1 LAQNLILKRDGS
13 DHASHWGHSRKLCR
27 LRFKE
32 GFKMRKKCLLL
43 ITLLIGIPFAFSL
56 ARGERMV
63 SPRSDVGT
71 HVPGEVLV
79 GFRPDASE
87 DQIKAIVSGMGCEIT
102 GNSNLPRTRIRKI
115 RLSSTTQSGLDEAIN
130 TLKANPAV
138 KYAEPNRIVW
148 LHGKGDPLI
157 YQQWA
162 YYDVGADWISP
173 PSSTTAP
180 LVAVIDTGV
189 DHTHPDLVDK
199 IIKGRD
205 FINADDNPMDDYG
218 HGTHV
223 AGVITAKNNNGYGI
237 AGISP
242 KSKVLAI
249 KAISSQGYGSDFDVA
264 QALTYAAD
272 YSGVRVINMSLGG
285 DYSDTQYDA
294 VYYAAV
300 TRNKLLIASAGN
312 AGSSTPDYPA
322 GFADPLTYPEFENR
336 VLAVAAHGEDHCRA
350 SFSNYGPWVSITA
363 PGVSVLST
371 VPPYMDIDGAGFLAW
386 TGTSM
391 AAPHV
396 SAAAA
401 LAWLKYPSY
410 KNTQIAQLVTTKN
423 AFLWDPLSRDGAC
436 WPLPDDGSTF
446 ERLDILH
453 IIHPSYYEDDVECG
467 GKGTLWGYAMDAET
481 GEPLAGAKAIAKLN
495 SQVVGTEIVS
505 YVGTLTNFKDDSV
518 IAADY
523 GLFGVLTKSGN
534 ISLQLE
540 KENYANPTFKNNN
553 VDPCGQT
560 YAGRIPVPP
569 NKGKYWLV
577 VTWDTDYA
585 DALYDSFLYVPEY
598 GYIDPYSDSGN
609 LTDSPFAKVLWDS
622 DDSLDFG
629 NRRSSEAIRIK
640 TTVSGDYFYYIWD
653 YMNLEGSTS
662 WYDSGIKAYV
672 YKWDSSTATQK
683 LVKTYTPPPGGSG
696 QYWDI
701 CLINGNTITDL
712 NNLTDGDE

>member
-1 LAQNLILKRDGS
+1 MEVIMFSMR
-13 DHASHWGHSRKLCR
+13 GHSRKLCR
-27 LRFKE
+27 LRLME
-32 GFKMRKKCLLL
+32 GFKMRKKFLLL
-43 ITLLIGIPFAFSL
+43 ITLLIGIPLAFSMTW
-56 ARGERMV
+56 AERMV
-63 SPRSDVGT
+63 SPRADVGS
-71 HVPGEVLV
+71 HVPGEVVV
-79 GFRPDASE
+79 GFRPDATE
-87 DQIKAIVSGMGCEIT
+87 DQIKTIVSSMGGEVT
-102 GNSNLPRTRIRKI
+102 GKNNLPRTKIRKI
-115 RLSSTTQSGLDEAIN
+115 RLPSTTQSVLDEAIN
-130 TLKANPAV
+130 TLKTKTAV
-138 KYAEPNRIVW
+138 RYAEPNRIIW

-173 PSSTTAP
+173 PTSTTVP

-189 DHTHPDLVDK
+189 DSTHPDLVDK

-223 AGVITAKNNNGYGI
+223 SGIITAKVNNGYGI

-242 KSKVLAI
+242 KSQVLAI
-249 KAISSQGYGSDFDVA
+249 KAISSQGYGSDFDIA

-272 YSGVRVINMSLGG
+272 YSGVKVINMSLGG
-285 DYSDTQYDA
+285 GYSDTQYDA
-294 VYYAAV
+294 VYYAVV
-300 TRNKLLIASAGN
+300 TKNKLLVASAGN
-312 AGSSTPDYPA
+312 SNSPTPDYPA
-322 GFADPLTYPEFENR
+322 GFADSVTYPEFTNR
-336 VLAVAAHGEDHCRA
+336 VLAVGAHGTDHCKA
-350 SFSNYGPWVSITA
+350 SWSNYGTWVSITA

-371 VPPYMDIDGAGFLAW
+371 VPPHMDPFGAGFGEW
-386 TGTSM
+386 SGTSM

-410 KNTQIAQLVTTKN
+410 KNTQIAQLIMTKH
-423 AFLWDPLSRDGAC
+423 AGLWDPLLRNDAC
-436 WPLPDDGSTF
+436 WPDDESTF

-453 IIHPSYYEDDVECG
+453 IMEQAYYEDDVECG
-467 GKGTLWGYAMDAET
+467 GKGSIWGYAMDAET
-481 GEPLAGAKAIAKLN
+481 GEPLAGAKAIAKLG

-505 YVGTLTNFKDDSV
+505 YIGTLTNFKDDTV
-518 IAADY
+518 TDADY
-523 GLFGVLTKSGN
+523 GLFGLLTKSGS
-534 ISLQLE
+534 ISLQFE
-540 KENYANPTFKNNN
+540 KENYAKPTFKNIN
-553 VDPCGQT
+553 VDPCDQS

-577 VTWDTDYA
+577 ITWDTDYP
-585 DALYDSFLYVPEY
+585 DALYDSYLTVPEY
-598 GYIDPYSDSGN
+598 GYIDPYWDSGT
-609 LTDSPFAKVLWDS
+609 LTAPPYAKVLWDS
-622 DDSLDFG
+622 DDPYDFG
-629 NRRSSEAIRIK
+629 NRKSSEVIRIK
-640 TTVSGDYFYYIWD
+640 TTTSGDYFYYIWD

-662 WYDSGIKAYV
+662 WYDSRIKAYI

-712 NNLTDGDE
+712 NSLTDGDE

>member
-1 LAQNLILKRDGS
+1 M
-13 DHASHWGHSRKLCR
+13 
-27 LRFKE
+27 E
-32 GFKMRKKCLLL
+32 GFKMRKRFLLP
-43 ITLLIGIPFAFSL
+43 ITVLLGIHLAFSI
-56 ARGERMV
+56 AWGERMV
-63 SPRSDVGT
+63 FLRADVGS
-71 HVPGEVLV
+71 HVPGEVVV
-79 GFRPDASE
+79 GFRPDATE
-87 DQIKAIVSGMGCEIT
+87 DQIEAIVSSMDGEIT
-102 GNSNLPRTRIRKI
+102 GKNNLPRTKTRKV
-115 RLSSTTQSGLDEAIN
+115 RLSSTAQSVLEEAID
-130 TLKANPAV
+130 TLKAKTTV
-138 KYAEPNRIVW
+138 KYAEPNRIIW

-162 YYDVGADWISP
+162 YYDVGADWITP
-173 PSSTTAP
+173 PTSTTVP

-189 DHTHPDLVDK
+189 DYTHPDLIDK
-199 IIKGRD
+199 IIKGKD
-205 FINADDNPMDDYG
+205 FINADGNPMDDYG

-249 KAISSQGYGSDFDVA
+249 KAISSQGYGSDFEVA

-272 YSGVRVINMSLGG
+272 YSGVKVINMSLGG
-285 DYSDTQYDA
+285 GYSDTQYDA
-294 VYYAAV
+294 IYYAVV
-300 TRNKLLIASAGN
+300 TKKKLIVASAGN
-312 AGSSTPDYPA
+312 SGLSTPDYPA

-336 VLAVAAHGEDHCRA
+336 VLAVAAHGTDHCRA
-350 SFSNYGPWVSITA
+350 SFSNYGTWVSITA

-386 TGTSM
+386 NGTSM

-410 KNTQIAQLVTTKN
+410 NNTQIAQLIMTKH
-423 AFLWDPLSRDGAC
+423 AGLYDPLLRDDAC
-436 WPLPDDGSTF
+436 WPVDDSTF

-481 GEPLAGAKAIAKLN
+481 GEPLAGGKAIAKLN

-505 YVGTLTNFKDDSV
+505 YVGTLTDFKDDSV
-518 IAADY
+518 INADY
-523 GLFGVLTKSGN
+523 GLFGLLTKSGSIN
-534 ISLQLE
+534 LQFE
-540 KENYANPTFKNNN
+540 KEDFANPTFKNIN

-569 NKGKYWLV
+569 NKDKYWLV
-577 VTWDTDYA
+577 ITWDTDYA
-585 DALYDSFLYVPEY
+585 GALYDSFLYVPEY
-598 GYIDPYSDSGN
+598 GYIDPYWDSGSF
-609 LTDSPFAKVLWDS
+609 TDSPFAKVLWDS
-622 DDSLDFG
+622 DDPLDFG

-653 YMNLEGSTS
+653 YLNLEMSTS
-662 WYDSGIKAYV
+662 WYDSGIKAYI

-712 NNLTDGDE
+712 NSLTDGDE

>member
-1 LAQNLILKRDGS
+1 
-13 DHASHWGHSRKLCR
+13 
-27 LRFKE
+27 
-32 GFKMRKKCLLL
+32 MRKKFLLL
-43 ITLLIGIPFAFSL
+43 ITLLIVITLASSL
-56 ARGERMV
+56 AWGERMV
-63 SPRSDVGT
+63 SPRADVGS
-71 HVPGEVLV
+71 HVPGEVVV
-79 GFRPDASE
+79 GFQPDATE
-87 DQIKAIVSGMGCEIT
+87 DQIEAIVSSMGGEIT
-102 GNSNLPRTRIRKI
+102 GKSNLPRTRIRKI
-115 RLSSTTQSGLDEAIN
+115 RLPSTAQSILDETIN
-130 TLKANPAV
+130 GLKTNTAV
-138 KYAEPNRIVW
+138 RYAEPNRIIW

-173 PSSTTAP
+173 PSSTTVP

-189 DHTHPDLVDK
+189 DYTHPDLVDK

-205 FINADDNPMDDYG
+205 FINADGDPMDDYG

-223 AGVITAKNNNGYGI
+223 AGVITAKKNNGYGI

-249 KAISSQGYGSDFDVA
+249 KAISSQGYGSDFDIA

-272 YSGVRVINMSLGG
+272 YSGVKVINMSLGG

-294 VYYAAV
+294 VYYAVV
-300 TRNKLLIASAGN
+300 TKNKLLIASAGN
-312 AGSSTPDYPA
+312 GGSPTPDYPA
-322 GFADPLTYPEFENR
+322 GFADLVTYPEFENR
-336 VLAVAAHGEDHCRA
+336 VLAVAAHGTDHCRA
-350 SFSNYGPWVSITA
+350 SWSNYGAWVSISA

-371 VPPYMDIDGAGFLAW
+371 VPPHMDPFGAGFGEW
-386 TGTSM
+386 SGTSM

-410 KNTQIAQLVTTKN
+410 KNTQIAQLIITEQ
-423 AFLWDPLSRDGAC
+423 AGLWDPLLRDDAC
-436 WPLPDDGSTF
+436 WPDDGSTF
-446 ERLDILH
+446 ERLDLLH
-453 IIHPSYYEDDVECG
+453 MMQQAYYEDDVECG
-467 GKGTLWGYAMDAET
+467 GKGSIWGYAMDAET

-495 SQVVGTEIVS
+495 SHVVGTEIVS
-505 YVGTLTNFKDDSV
+505 YVGTLTNFKDDTV
-518 IAADY
+518 DRIGY
-523 GLFGVLTKSGN
+523 GLFGLLTKSGN
-534 ISLQLE
+534 INLQFE
-540 KENYANPTFKNNN
+540 KEDFANPTFKNIN
-553 VDPCGQT
+553 VDPCGQS

-577 VTWDTDYA
+577 ITWDTDYA
-585 DALYDSFLYVPEY
+585 GALYDSYLYVPEY
-598 GYIDPYSDSGN
+598 GYIDPYSNSGT
-609 LTDSPFAKVLWDS
+609 LMDSPFAKVLWDS
-622 DDSLDFG
+622 DDPLDFG
-629 NRRSSEAIRIK
+629 NRRSSEVIRIK

-662 WYDSGIKAYV
+662 WADSGIKAYI

-712 NNLTDGDE
+712 NSLTDGDE

>member
-1 LAQNLILKRDGS
+1 M
-13 DHASHWGHSRKLCR
+13 
-27 LRFKE
+27 E
-32 GFKMRKKCLLL
+32 GFNMRKRFLLL
-43 ITLLIGIPFAFSL
+43 ITLLIGIPLAFSM
-56 ARGERMV
+56 AWGERMV
-63 SPRSDVGT
+63 SPRADVGS
-71 HVPGEVLV
+71 HVPGEVVV
-79 GFRPDASE
+79 GFQPDVTE
-87 DQIKAIVSGMGCEIT
+87 DQINTIVSSMGGEVT
-102 GNSNLPRTRIRKI
+102 GKNNLPRTKIRKI
-115 RLSSTTQSGLDEAIN
+115 RLPSTTQSVLDEAIN
-130 TLKANPAV
+130 TLKVKTAV
-138 KYAEPNRIVW
+138 RYAEPNRIIW

-189 DHTHPDLVDK
+189 DYTHPDLVDK

-205 FINADDNPMDDYG
+205 FINADGDPMDDYG

-223 AGVITAKNNNGYGI
+223 SGIITARVNNGYGI

-249 KAISSQGYGSDFDVA
+249 KAISSQGYGSDFDIA
-264 QALTYAAD
+264 QALVYAAE
-272 YSGVRVINMSLGG
+272 YSGVKVINMSLGG
-285 DYSDTQYDA
+285 DYSDIQYDA
-294 VYYAAV
+294 VYYAVV
-300 TRNKLLIASAGN
+300 TKNKLLIASAGN
-312 AGSSTPDYPA
+312 GGSSIPDYPA
-322 GFADPLTYPEFENR
+322 GFADLVTYPEFENR
-336 VLAVAAHGEDHCRA
+336 VLAVAAHGTDHCRA
-350 SFSNYGPWVSITA
+350 SWSNYGTWVSITA

-371 VPPYMDIDGAGFLAW
+371 VPPHMDPFGAGFGEW
-386 TGTSM
+386 SGTSM

-410 KNTQIAQLVTTKN
+410 KNTQIAQLITTEH
-423 AFLWDPLSRDGAC
+423 AGLWDPLLRDDAC
-436 WPLPDDGSTF
+436 WPDDGSTF
-446 ERLDILH
+446 ERLDLLH
-453 IIHPSYYEDDVECG
+453 MMHQTYYEDDVECG
-467 GKGTLWGYAMDAET
+467 NKGSIWGYAMDAET

-495 SQVVGTEIVS
+495 SQVVGSEIVS
-505 YVGTLTNFKDDSV
+505 FVGTLTNFKDDTV
-518 IAADY
+518 DRVGY
-523 GLFGVLTKSGN
+523 GLFGLLTKSGDIN
-534 ISLQLE
+534 LQFE
-540 KENYANPTFKNNN
+540 KEDFANPTFKNIN
-553 VDPCGQT
+553 VDPCGQS

-577 VTWDTDYA
+577 ITWDTDYA
-585 DALYDSFLYVPEY
+585 GALYDSFLYVPEY
-598 GYIDPYSDSGN
+598 GYIDPYWDSGT

-640 TTVSGDYFYYIWD
+640 TTESGDYFYYIWD

-662 WYDSGIKAYV
+662 WYDSGIKAYI

-712 NNLTDGDE
+712 NSLTDGDE

>member
-1 LAQNLILKRDGS
+1 M
-13 DHASHWGHSRKLCR
+13 
-27 LRFKE
+27 E
-32 GFKMRKKCLLL
+32 GFNMRKKFLLL
-43 ITLLIGIPFAFSL
+43 ITLLIGIPLAFSM
-56 ARGERMV
+56 AWGERMV
-63 SPRSDVGT
+63 SPRADVGS
-71 HVPGEVLV
+71 HVPGEVVV
-79 GFRPDASE
+79 GFQPDATE
-87 DQIKAIVSGMGCEIT
+87 DQIEVIVSSMGGEIT
-102 GNSNLPRTRIRKI
+102 GKSNLPRTRIRKV
-115 RLSSTTQSGLDEAIN
+115 RLPSTAQSILDETIN
-130 TLKANPAV
+130 GLKTNPAV
-138 KYAEPNRIVW
+138 RYAEPNRIIW

-189 DHTHPDLVDK
+189 DYTHPDLVDK

-205 FINADDNPMDDYG
+205 FINADGDPMDDYG

-223 AGVITAKNNNGYGI
+223 AGVITAKKNNGYGI

-249 KAISSQGYGSDFDVA
+249 KAISSQGYGSDFDIA
-264 QALTYAAD
+264 QALAYAAD

-294 VYYAAV
+294 VYYAVV
-300 TRNKLLIASAGN
+300 TKNKLLIASAGN
-312 AGSSTPDYPA
+312 GGSPIPDYPA
-322 GFADPLTYPEFENR
+322 GFADLVTYPEFENR
-336 VLAVAAHGEDHCRA
+336 VLAVAAHGTDHCRA
-350 SFSNYGPWVSITA
+350 SWSNYGAWVSTTA

-371 VPPYMDIDGAGFLAW
+371 VPPHMDPFGAGFGEW
-386 TGTSM
+386 NGTSM

-410 KNTQIAQLVTTKN
+410 KNTQIAQLIMTRH
-423 AFLWDPLSRDGAC
+423 AGLWDPLLRDDAC
-436 WPLPDDGSTF
+436 WPDDGSTF

-453 IIHPSYYEDDVECG
+453 IIHSVYYEDGVECN
-467 GKGTLWGYAMDAET
+467 GKGTIWGYAMDAET

-518 IAADY
+518 IDADY
-523 GLFGVLTKSGN
+523 GLFGLLAKSGS
-534 ISLQLE
+534 IGLQFE
-540 KENYANPTFKNNN
+540 KEGFANPTFKNIN
-553 VDPCGQT
+553 VDSCGQS
-560 YAGRIPVPP
+560 YAGRIAVPP

-577 VTWDTDYA
+577 ITWDTDYA
-585 DALYDSFLYVPEY
+585 GDLYDSFLYVPEY
-598 GYIDPYSDSGN
+598 GYIDPYWNSGT

-622 DDSLDFG
+622 DDPLDFG

-640 TTVSGDYFYYIWD
+640 KTVSGDYFYYIWA
-653 YMNLEGSTS
+653 YTTTGEGSIGSTS
-662 WYDSGIKAYV
+662 WYESGIKAYI

-712 NNLTDGDE
+712 NRLTDEDE